1 MNKIKIKLKHIIN
14 ASIITWL
21 IIWLYYIIFN
31 WDVFSINLKTNL
43 GFAVIGG
50 FPFVFFFIVGLLFLI
65 LIKYFNR
72 VFAVRKLG
80 EEKDLKNK
88 IALLEKDIE
97 VLKLKETLFKMQSEE
112 MSRSN
117 ANLSALH
124 QRLDEITSQLEREK
138 GTSEETDSSNEEK
151 EDKNSKNKK

>member
-14 ASIITWL
+14 ATIIAWI
-21 IIWLYYIIFN
+21 IIWLYYLIFN
-31 WDVFSINLKTNL
+31 WDVFSINLKTDL

-65 LIKYFNR
+65 LIKYFDS
-72 VFAVRKLG
+72 AIAARKLSD
-80 EEKDLKNK
+80 EKDLKNK

-124 QRLDEITSQLEREK
+124 RKLDEITSQMESEK
-138 GTSEETDSSNEEK
+138 GKSGETDSSNEE
-151 EDKNSKNKK
+151 EDKKSKNNK